1 MDKKALLAMPK
12 LLATPTMLRVAK
24 ENQPKKVIVH
34 RWGCDREEI
43 QCRYRL
49 YLRCA
54 EQDKILKVALFQP
67 EVLWGG
73 GRKPIFELY
82 IDKKNDTFLTYDP
95 LQEKWLASKL
105 DRLEWPGMR
114 YDGESWISD
123 ADAKRVRAYLNNQT
137 SRTAYSAILRFQLD
151 VREQELKRRHEKET
165 SAWDLVM
172 EQIRPLPKDWARWVD
187 KVGIPEQFMYYEYKP
202 GGAKTGYCSY
212 CEKDVPIRNPR
223 YNKKGRCPC
232 CRREVTYKSI
242 RRVGFLD
249 TKNYFVYLLQKVDCG
264 FVIRM
269 FEAWRRQSR
278 GEYKSP
284 TVCCREIR
292 RAFFN
297 AQGTPISAY
306 YWGVYKQTKLR
317 WIEGNLC
324 GTSFWSIPAGRVYGK
339 TLQSLE
345 RSGLNRTGLPEYIR
359 SCERVDPELYLA
371 VLNKVP
377 QLEQLMKASLPAL
390 ANECILHSYDYSSFF
405 NGRTGSLRHMLG
417 INSQELKRLRASGAG
432 LKFLTWLKVE
442 HDYERPI
449 SNETI
454 KWFISK
460 SIDPQKILFIL
471 DRMTVEQ
478 VCNYIRAQM
487 EKSSIGA
494 DEVIRLWRD
503 YLSMAER
510 LGHNVNDEIVYRTS
524 KLRKRHDDLV
534 EVFRREERSIRA
546 RELQAKFPGV
556 DSICATLL
564 PKYSFAGETYS
575 VVAPTGIADI
585 LREGDILHHCIASS
599 DRYLERME
607 QHESYILFLRRT
619 KAEGEPYYSME
630 VEPNGT
636 VRQIR
641 TEYDR
646 QNKDIRKIRE
656 FLRAWQLELSKRLT
670 EEDRKRAQK
679 SGALR
684 VQEFAE
690 LRKDQVKVRT
700 GELAGKLLVD
710 VLAADLM
717 EAA

>member
-24 ENQPKKVIVH
+24 ENQPKKVMVH

-54 EQDKILKVALFQP
+54 EQDEILKVALFQS

-151 VREQELKRRHEKET
+151 VRERELKRRHEKET

-292 RAFFN
+292 RAFFT

-460 SIDPQKILFIL
+460 NIDPQKILFIL

-487 EKSSIGA
+487 QKSSISA
-494 DEVIRLWRD
+494 DEVLRLWHD

-510 LGHNVNDEIVYRTS
+510 LGHNVNDEIVY
-524 KLRKRHDDLV
+524 
-534 EVFRREERSIRA
+534 
-546 RELQAKFPGV
+546 
-556 DSICATLL
+556 
-564 PKYSFAGETYS
+564 
-575 VVAPTGIADI
+575 
-585 LREGDILHHCIASS
+585 
-599 DRYLERME
+599 
-607 QHESYILFLRRT
+607 
-619 KAEGEPYYSME
+619 
-630 VEPNGT
+630 
-636 VRQIR
+636 
-641 TEYDR
+641 
-646 QNKDIRKIRE
+646 
-656 FLRAWQLELSKRLT
+656 
-670 EEDRKRAQK
+670 
-679 SGALR
+679 
-684 VQEFAE
+684 
-690 LRKDQVKVRT
+690 
-700 GELAGKLLVD
+700 
-710 VLAADLM
+710 
-717 EAA
+717 